1 MLTKEEIIK
10 KIEDNKEKI
19 KELGA
24 IKIILIGS
32 YAKDIANQNS
42 DIDFL
47 VEFTK
52 GRGLFDDFIG
62 LHHLLEDL
70 FNKKIDIG
78 QPSLIREE
86 IKESILEG
94 KQIEAR
100 I

>member
-1 MLTKEEIIK
+1 M
-10 KIEDNKEKI
+10 
-19 KELGA
+19 
-24 IKIILIGS
+24 
-32 YAKDIANQNS
+32 
-42 DIDFL
+42 